1 MTQHGRRASN
11 PARRRAASQAA
22 RLFAVLAEDKGRP
35 GKHALLLSTAA
46 PAAAGPAL
54 YVVKDAGAPA
64 DAQGLQ
70 ARHAQRAPVARGC
83 RAHLKRA
90 RRHAQEALA
99 VGVVRGGDAGGALLR
114 LMSAL
119 FQPAALADDA
129 WPAVVRKEFTGAAG
143 PAAAHR
149 HAERSSAARR
159 ADARAGAA
167 QASCS
172 ASWRR

>member
-54 YVVKDAGAPA
+54 YIVKGAGAPA

-70 ARHAQRAPVARGC
+70 
-83 RAHLKRA
+83 
-90 RRHAQEALA
+90 
-99 VGVVRGGDAGGALLR
+99 VR
-114 LMSAL
+114 
-119 FQPAALADDA
+119 PA
-129 WPAVVRKEFTGAAG
+129 
-143 PAAAHR
+143 
-149 HAERSSAARR
+149 
-159 ADARAGAA
+159 
-167 QASCS
+167 
-172 ASWRR
+172 